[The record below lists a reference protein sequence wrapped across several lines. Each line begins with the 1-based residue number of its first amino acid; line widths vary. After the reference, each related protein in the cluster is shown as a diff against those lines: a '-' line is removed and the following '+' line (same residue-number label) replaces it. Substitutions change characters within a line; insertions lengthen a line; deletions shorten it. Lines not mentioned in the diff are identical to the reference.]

1 MQLKLEQ
8 TGPEC
13 PEGCEEIFRNSLI
26 YERYFQDPGRLEASL
41 HRAAE
46 QGELYLAVSESGEL
60 AGAMRIVMK
69 GFCGLYPYLSLIGV
83 RDGFRGRGVGGF
95 LMEHLERLAREAGS
109 RRVTLMVSDFNESA
123 QQFYQAR
130 GYWRLGVLRDAVK
143 PGIAEFV
150 MVKDL
155 EPV

>member
-8 TGPEC
+8 AGPEC

-143 PGIAEFV
+143 PGIA
-150 MVKDL
+150 
-155 EPV
+155 

>member
-1 MQLKLEQ
+1 M
-8 TGPEC
+8 
-13 PEGCEEIFRNSLI
+13 
-26 YERYFQDPGRLEASL
+26 EASL

-143 PGIAEFV
+143 PGIDEFV

>member
-1 MQLKLEQ
+1 
-8 TGPEC
+8 
-13 PEGCEEIFRNSLI
+13 
-26 YERYFQDPGRLEASL
+26 
-41 HRAAE
+41 
-46 QGELYLAVSESGEL
+46 
-60 AGAMRIVMK
+60 
-69 GFCGLYPYLSLIGV
+69 
-83 RDGFRGRGVGGF
+83 
-95 LMEHLERLAREAGS
+95 MEHLERLAREAGS

>member
-8 TGPEC
+8 AGPEC

-60 AGAMRIVMK
+60 ARGHADRHERLLRPV
-69 GFCGLYPYLSLIGV
+69 PYLSLIGV

-123 QQFYQAR
+123 QQFYQRAATGDWVCSAMR
-130 GYWRLGVLRDAVK
+130 
-143 PGIAEFV
+143 
-150 MVKDL
+150 
-155 EPV
+155 

>member
-8 TGPEC
+8 AGPEC
-13 PEGCEEIFRNSLI
+13 AEGCEEIFRNSLI

-69 GFCGLYPYLSLIGV
+69 GFCGLYPYL
-83 RDGFRGRGVGGF
+83 GGF

-143 PGIAEFV
+143 PGIDEFV

>member
-8 TGPEC
+8 AGPEC

-95 LMEHLERLAREAGS
+95 LMEHFSGTALFL
-109 RRVTLMVSDFNESA
+109 D
-123 QQFYQAR
+123 
-130 GYWRLGVLRDAVK
+130 
-143 PGIAEFV
+143 
-150 MVKDL
+150 
-155 EPV
+155 